1 MRSAR
6 HFFLWLIV
14 GAGLATTVQA
24 HHSSAMF
31 DKSRLRDV
39 SATVKT
45 FQWTNPHIW
54 IQILIT
60 DEAGNVAEWSI
71 EGGGTNT
78 LFRRGWRPNS
88 FKPGDEIRI
97 RFNPMK
103 DGSAAGGFV
112 GARLADGRTLGS
124 WPAE

>member
-1 MRSAR
+1 MHKAMVS
-6 HFFLWLIV
+6 LTLVMVI
-14 GAGLATTVQA
+14 LAASTAALA

-31 DKSRLRDV
+31 DKTIVRDV
-39 SATVKT
+39 SATVKE

-54 IQILIT
+54 IQILIENE
-60 DEAGNVAEWSI
+60 DGDVEEWSI

-88 FKPGDEIRI
+88 FKPGDAIRI

-112 GARLADGRTLGS
+112 GAKLADGKTLGN
-124 WPAE
+124 WPED

>member
-1 MRSAR
+1 MALGFAVLS
-6 HFFLWLIV
+6 L
-14 GAGLATTVQA
+14 TTAVQA

-31 DKSRLRDV
+31 DKTIVRDV
-39 SATVKT
+39 TATVKE

-54 IQILIT
+54 IQILLEN
-60 DEAGNVAEWSI
+60 DAGDVEEWSI

-88 FKPGDEIRI
+88 FEPGDEIRI

-112 GARLADGRTLGS
+112 GARLADGRTLGIWS
-124 WPAE
+124 ED